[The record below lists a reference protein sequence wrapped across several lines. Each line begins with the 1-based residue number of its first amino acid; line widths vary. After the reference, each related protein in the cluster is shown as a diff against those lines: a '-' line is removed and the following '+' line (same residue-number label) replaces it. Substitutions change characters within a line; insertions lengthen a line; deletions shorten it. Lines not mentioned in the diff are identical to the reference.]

1 MLSFKLLCSKNIYT
15 QFAILPPLL
24 KYYFYIWL
32 TDIQHKLPQHK
43 PLQSKVKQENQDHT
57 DGGRCYLSERTSD
70 TLLTMPFSSRVG
82 NSIATVLWAAEP
94 VDSHIRV
101 HTWTER
107 ERERYRHL
115 DVHTPTIT
123 MIYTQASTVT
133 NGFTLLSVFSVRSAA
148 FLTDS

>member
-107 ERERYRHL
+107 ETEIQTLGRA
-115 DVHTPTIT
+115 HTNNYNDMHTGQ
-123 MIYTQASTVT
+123 YCDKRLYLTQC
-133 NGFTLLSVFSVRSAA
+133 LQC
-148 FLTDS
+148 